1 MIALLKVELTR
12 LRWRRAILLLLGAT
26 VAVPAIIF
34 AFLVYDTRP
43 LSAAEK
49 LRDQNGDF
57 YYYRSALDI
66 VGERTGGTG
75 IAVALILAMLF
86 VLVGTTFVG
95 HDWNTGSMSNQ
106 LLFEPRRGR
115 VWLAKAI
122 VVGAVAFVASLLV
135 LTAYWSGLWAVS
147 AQRHIHLPDHA
158 MVAAYKQG
166 VLGAFFAAGSA
177 VFGYSLTMFF
187 RSTVA
192 TLGVLF
198 GIAVAGS
205 ALVAATGL
213 SDHAHLMPYT
223 NYEAYMVGSSTSYD
237 YDCHSYGEH
246 SYNNCLTVISR
257 AESLPYFAGI
267 LAIVVAPSVLTFRNR
282 DVP

>member
-1 MIALLKVELTR
+1 VIALLKVELTR
-12 LRWRRAILLLLGAT
+12 LRWRRAILLLLAAA
-26 VAVPAIIF
+26 VAVPGIIF
-34 AFLVYDTRP
+34 GFLVYDTRP
-43 LSAAEK
+43 LSAAER
-49 LRDQNGDF
+49 LREQSGDL
-57 YYYRSALDI
+57 YYYRPTLDI
-66 VGERTGGTG
+66 VSERTGGTG

-115 VWLAKAI
+115 VWLAKS
-122 VVGAVAFVASLLV
+122 VVVAGVAFAATLLV
-135 LTAYWSGLWAVS
+135 LTAYWSGLWAV
-147 AQRHIHLPDHA
+147 AAHRHLHLPDHA
-158 MVAAYKQG
+158 IAAAYKQG
-166 VLGAFFAAGSA
+166 VLGAIIAAGAA

-198 GIAVAGS
+198 GVAVAGS

-213 SDHAHLMPYT
+213 SDHARLMPYT
-223 NYEAYMVGSSTSYD
+223 NYEAFMVGSSTSYD
-237 YDCHSYGEH
+237 YDCHSYDEPTGDG
-246 SYNNCLTVISR
+246 CVTVITR
-257 AESLPYFAGI
+257 AESLPYIA
-267 LAIVVAPSVLTFRNR
+267 AIMVLVVTPSVLTFRNR

>member
-1 MIALLKVELTR
+1 MIGLLRVELTR
-12 LRWRRAILLLLGAT
+12 LRWRRAVLLLLGAA

-34 AFLVYDTRP
+34 AFLVHDTRP
-43 LSAAEK
+43 
-49 LRDQNGDF
+49 RPDDF
-57 YYYRSALDI
+57 TDYDYYYAQLSI
-66 VGERTGGTG
+66 VQERTGGSG

-115 VWLAKAI
+115 VWLIKA
-122 VVGAVAFVASLLV
+122 VMLAVVAFVVSLVV

-147 AQRHIHLPDHA
+147 VHRDLDLPDHA

-166 VLGAFFAAGSA
+166 VLGAFFASAAA
-177 VFGYSLTMFF
+177 VFGYALTMFF

-198 GIAVAGS
+198 GIAVAGG
-205 ALVAATGL
+205 ALVGATGL
-213 SDHAHLMPYT
+213 SDHAQAMPWT
-223 NYEAYMVGSSTSYD
+223 NYEAYMVGSSTTYD
-237 YDCHSYGEH
+237 WDCFP
-246 SYNNCLTVISR
+246 NDTVVDHGTCETVVTR
-257 AESLPYFAGI
+257 GESLPYFGVI
-267 LAIVVAPSVLTFRNR
+267 LALVAVGSVISFRRR

>member
-12 LRWRRAILLLLGAT
+12 LRWRRAILLLLAAA
-26 VAVPAIIF
+26 VAIPAIIF
-34 AFLVYDTRP
+34 AFLVHDTRP
-43 LSAAEK
+43 RGANVEST
-49 LRDQNGDF
+49 DYGF
-57 YYYRSALDI
+57 YYSQLSI

-106 LLFEPRRGR
+106 LMFEPRRER
-115 VWLAKAI
+115 VWLAKA
-122 VVGAVAFVASLLV
+122 VTVAWVAFVVSLVV
-135 LTAYWSGLWAVS
+135 LTAYWTGLWAVS
-147 AQRHIHLPDHA
+147 SHRDIDLPDHA

-166 VLGAFFAAGSA
+166 VLGAFLAAGAA

-198 GIAVAGS
+198 GVVVAGS
-205 ALVAATGL
+205 ALVGATGL
-213 SDHAHLMPYT
+213 SHHQVLMPY
-223 NYEAYMVGSSTSYD
+223 NHYEAYMVGSSTSYD
-237 YDCHSYGEH
+237 YDCAYYEGDLNSDP
-246 SYNNCLTVISR
+246 CKTVITR
-257 AESLPYFAGI
+257 AESLPYLGTVLVI
-267 LAIVVAPSVLTFRNR
+267 AIVPSVLTFRRR

>member
-1 MIALLKVELTR
+1 VIALLKVELTR
-12 LRWRRAILLLLGAT
+12 LRWRRAILLLLA
-26 VAVPAIIF
+26 AAAAIPAIIF
-34 AFLVYDTRP
+34 AFLVHDTRP
-43 LSAAEK
+43 
-49 LRDQNGDF
+49 RDANLDGYD
-57 YYYRSALDI
+57 YYYSQLSI

-115 VWLAKAI
+115 IWLVKA
-122 VVGAVAFVASLLV
+122 VVLAVTALVVSLVV
-135 LTAYWSGLWAVS
+135 LTAYWTGLWAVS
-147 AQRHIHLPDHA
+147 SYRDIDLPDHA

-166 VLGAFFAAGSA
+166 VLGAFFAAGAA

-198 GIAVAGS
+198 GVVVAGS
-205 ALVAATGL
+205 ALIGATGL
-213 SDHAHLMPYT
+213 SHHQSLMPY
-223 NYEAYMVGSSTSYD
+223 NHYEAYMVGSSTSYD
-237 YDCHSYGEH
+237 YDCAYVEGRGIQADP
-246 SYNNCLTVISR
+246 CKTVITR
-257 AESLPYFAGI
+257 AESLPYFGAI
-267 LAIVVAPSVLTFRNR
+267 LVIVVAPSVLAFRRR